1 MLSKSLLYR
10 LISTSS
16 VLKSSLKIEAVLH
29 KEAAFIGEIRG
40 AADPQL
46 MIEPILQVELIGLG
60 AVDNLHQ
67 FGWEVVGKARAQ
79 PPDAKQVTVVTR

>member
-16 VLKSSLKIEAVLH
+16 VLKSSLKIDAVLH
-29 KEAAFIGEIRG
+29 KEAAFIGEICG
-40 AADPQL
+40 AADPQFI
-46 MIEPILQVELIGLG
+46 IEPILQVELIGLG

-67 FGWEVVGKARAQ
+67 FG
-79 PPDAKQVTVVTR
+79 